1 MDDLILAVFLL
12 VFSKV
17 FHLPF
22 LEVANFISYPDL
34 SVLQVSFIVIV
45 FLAVLLSCD
54 IDAAAGAYFF
64 SMAEIIVSA
73 ILLCPSLDGC
83 GSRFML
89 DKSEILN
96 FTFYKFSFLNN
107 IYKTIIE

>member
-1 MDDLILAVFLL
+1 M
-12 VFSKV
+12 
-17 FHLPF
+17 PF

-83 GSRFML
+83 G
-89 DKSEILN
+89 KG
-96 FTFYKFSFLNN
+96 
-107 IYKTIIE
+107 IESCFKKHYVAIMRWQ